1 MHTTWS
7 SHPGAWHTPWH
18 LPDWL
23 LQWKCAPQST
33 HMADGQSTLFFFS
46 PFFLALSSL
55 SLLPSF
61 FSFFQDSNQQ
71 NKSSN
76 IFHSAPGVVLNQQ
89 GKLTQ
94 WTRLLPP
101 GPSLCLCD
109 PGPVTFDHGAYWA
122 LLLSSDPFTPTPPPS
137 SLLGGQKQASLQ
149 NTSNSKGQN
158 LSPPLSHRTWSS
170 YSALICILHAIFLV
184 TREEVRNPTGCLLCV
199 THTHTHTHTA
209 LTHPSLQMTNHQV
222 LSAFPVEIVMPY

>member
-1 MHTTWS
+1 MESSITAKFWNKEGLRSGINAHHLELPSGCLAHPMTPARLASAVKMCASVNPHGRWTEHTFLFLS
-7 SHPGAWHTPWH
+7 F
-18 LPDWL
+18 LP
-23 LQWKCAPQST
+23 CS
-33 HMADGQSTLFFFS
+33 
-46 PFFLALSSL
+46 FLPLS
-55 SLLPSF
+55 PSF

-71 NKSSN
+71 NTSSN

-158 LSPPLSHRTWSS
+158 LSPPLSHRT
-170 YSALICILHAIFLV
+170 
-184 TREEVRNPTGCLLCV
+184 
-199 THTHTHTHTA
+199 
-209 LTHPSLQMTNHQV
+209 
-222 LSAFPVEIVMPY
+222 